1 MNLNRLAELKIN
13 YQKKVEYYKILS
25 FDNLAS
31 DFQDVVNLI
40 HEIEE
45 FVKDAATQIQ
55 EEVVQTKEEEPAAAL
70 EGEEAE

>member
-13 YQKKVEYYKILS
+13 YQKKVEYYKNLS

-45 FVKDAATQIQ
+45 FVKLTMAQT
-55 EEVVQTKEEEPAAAL
+55 EETPAAAQ
-70 EGEEAE
+70 EVNDEKIC